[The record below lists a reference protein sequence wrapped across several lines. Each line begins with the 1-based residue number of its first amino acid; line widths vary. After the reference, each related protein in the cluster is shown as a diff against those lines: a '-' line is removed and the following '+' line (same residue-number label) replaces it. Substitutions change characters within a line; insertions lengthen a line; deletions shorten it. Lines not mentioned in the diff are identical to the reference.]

1 MSLEKIVKVDY
12 VPRVEGQGELKIKV
26 RGDMAEVEFVIY
38 EPPRFFEAFLIG
50 RKFNEIH
57 ELTSRICGICPVPHQ
72 LAALKAAE
80 KAMGVEVS
88 DLTLT
93 LRKLLNMGS
102 HIQSH
107 VLNLYLLAAP
117 DYLGYESIIPM
128 AKDHL
133 EVVKRAL
140 RLKKLGNDLVELIGG
155 RAIHP
160 VSTVV
165 GGFTEIPSKMAF
177 DSMKSRLMEA
187 REDAVETVRFVSK
200 FNYPNFERRCEH
212 VALTKDGEYA
222 INDGRL
228 RSTEGLDIRE
238 EEYRARIKEE
248 QVDYSWAKHSTVVG
262 RGSYLVGPL
271 ARVNLNFKSMTDLT
285 KSVADEVG
293 FKPLCYN
300 PFKNLVARAL
310 EVLNLVDTSVEVI
323 SNLNLRNERVT
334 EREFKPK
341 EGEGYA
347 IVEAPRGV
355 LYHAYGF
362 DGEGR
367 VKWADIATPTCQY
380 ARNIEEDLKAFVPK
394 IAKMNM
400 GDIALKSEMLVRA
413 YDPCISCSVHAQ
425 LTP

>member
-12 VPRVEGQGELKIKV
+12 IPRVEGQGELKIKV
-26 RGDMAEVEFVIY
+26 KGDAAEVEFAVY

-72 LAALKAAE
+72 LAALKAVE
-80 KAMGVEVS
+80 KALQVEVS
-88 DLTLT
+88 DLTLS

-107 VLNLYLLAAP
+107 VLNLYFLAAP

-128 AKDHL
+128 AKDKL

-165 GGFTEIPSKMAF
+165 GGFTGIPSKMAVE
-177 DSMKSRLMEA
+177 SMRKRLMEA
-187 REDAVETVRFVSK
+187 REDAVETVRFISN
-200 FNYPNFERRCEH
+200 FNYPDFERRCEH

-228 RSTEGLDIRE
+228 RSTEGLNIRE
-238 EEYRARIKEE
+238 EDYRAHIKEK

-262 RGSYLVGPL
+262 RGPYLVGPL
-271 ARVNLNFKSMTDLT
+271 ARVNLSFNSMTDLT
-285 KSVADEVG
+285 KTVANEVG
-293 FKPLCYN
+293 FKTPCYH
-300 PFKNLVARAL
+300 PFKNLIARAL
-310 EVLNLVDTSVEVI
+310 EVLNFVDMCVEVI
-323 SNLNLRNERVT
+323 DNLNLKDEHVSERD
-334 EREFKPK
+334 FKPK
-341 EGEGYA
+341 ESEGYA

-367 VKWADIATPTCQY
+367 VKWADIATPTCQN
-380 ARNIEEDLKAFVPK
+380 AKNIEEDLKAFIPS
-394 IAKMNM
+394 ISNM
-400 GDIALKSEMLVRA
+400 TIEDVALKSEMLVRA

-425 LTP
+425 LIS